1 MSALCRLLGVLY
13 ISTGITLVGCQST
26 ESGYDWSPGDEIQT
40 NSSGEVVA
48 PDAIVLPEEDIEA
61 INKL

>member
-1 MSALCRLLGVLY
+1 MIHFRRVMISGLLVLVL
-13 ISTGITLVGCQST
+13 GGCQST
-26 ESGYDWSPGDEIQT
+26 EEGYDWSPGDDIQT
-40 NSSGEVVA
+40 NASGEVVV